1 MTHAKRA
8 LWTISA
14 GFLIAA
20 AAACSSL
27 DATGLDDG
35 TERTPGGSKSDGGF
49 ANEPSGEATGGAPT
63 ATGVIVVHSATF
75 PSFRLCFENHPNLLP
90 QPDSKVMPEAN
101 VVGVEVGSLVRLDPL
116 EAPGKIYVVN
126 ERAVRSAAGDPT
138 GLTCGELLGDGTQA
152 LLPDNDYHVATLVG
166 RPLGLTEPL
175 GRDRVQ
181 VLAITGCGSK
191 AFINRFNVDEA
202 SCGPTWNTTSG
213 NLVANIINLPTSPAG
228 ATKSSIPVQLVHLA
242 PMLEAEVG
250 TANLEVTFGDLAAS
264 GPLPTVV
271 ATNTALLA
279 SSEQVTLNVDQN
291 DESIY
296 GTHGFRIEAREG
308 NGAPKFSFSQSLA
321 AVQSRSSPRDVP
333 TTYYTTAS
341 NYALLLL
348 GDPSVPATV
357 DGGAPN
363 PDRRRVQLLA
373 VPVLDPTTVDA
384 GVDSGAVNTEDGG

>member
-1 MTHAKRA
+1 M
-8 LWTISA
+8 
-14 GFLIAA
+14 
-20 AAACSSL
+20 
-27 DATGLDDG
+27 
-35 TERTPGGSKSDGGF
+35 
-49 ANEPSGEATGGAPT
+49 
-63 ATGVIVVHSATF
+63 
-75 PSFRLCFENHPNLLP
+75 
-90 QPDSKVMPEAN
+90 
-101 VVGVEVGSLVRLDPL
+101 
-116 EAPGKIYVVN
+116 
-126 ERAVRSAAGDPT
+126 
-138 GLTCGELLGDGTQA
+138 
-152 LLPDNDYHVATLVG
+152 
-166 RPLGLTEPL
+166 
-175 GRDRVQ
+175 
-181 VLAITGCGSK
+181 LAITGCGSK